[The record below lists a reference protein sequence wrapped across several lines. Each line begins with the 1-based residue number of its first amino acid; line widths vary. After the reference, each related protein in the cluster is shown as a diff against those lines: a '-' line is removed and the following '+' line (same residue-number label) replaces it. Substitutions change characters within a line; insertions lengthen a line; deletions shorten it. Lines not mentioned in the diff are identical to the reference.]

1 MQAYIA
7 RRLMLM
13 IPTLLL
19 VAFLSFMLIRL
30 VPGDTITAQ
39 IQSAGTSGAQYNQQ
53 RTQELRRQLGIDGSI
68 PEQFLRWVSR
78 LAHGDFQRSFLTQ
91 RDTLRQFGDRLPV
104 TIELG
109 LLAVAISVLIGI
121 PLGAVSGVFQDTPLD
136 YGARVFAILALAVPN
151 FWLALLIIVFSSRWF
166 GYAFPRG
173 SHPLLSQPGANLEQF
188 VVPALVLAAATA
200 GVTMRLMR
208 TSILDV
214 LRQDYIRT
222 ARAKGLWQRRIVVR
236 HALRNALIPVITFV
250 GGQLTAIVSGAV
262 VVEQIFNLRGVG
274 QLTLTSIQQRDYPQV
289 QTNVLILA
297 VVLVI
302 GNLLTDL
309 TYAVIDPRIKY
320 QRSV

>member
-1 MQAYIA
+1 
-7 RRLMLM
+7 
-13 IPTLLL
+13 
-19 VAFLSFMLIRL
+19 MLIRL
-30 VPGDTITAQ
+30 VPGDTVTAQ

-53 RTQELRRQLGIDGSI
+53 RTQELRKQLGIDGSI
-68 PEQFLRWVSR
+68 PEQFVRWVKR

-91 RDTLRQFGDRLPV
+91 RDTLSQFRDRLPV

-109 LLAVAISVLIGI
+109 LLAVGISVLIGI
-121 PLGAVSGVFQDTPLD
+121 PLGAISAVFQDTPLD
-136 YGARVFAILALAVPN
+136 YATRVFAILALAVPN
-151 FWLALLIIVFSSRWF
+151 FWLGLLVIVFASRWF

-173 SHPLLSQPGANLEQF
+173 SHSLFSEPLTNLEQF

-222 ARAKGLWQRRIVVR
+222 ARAKGLWRRRIVVR

-250 GGQLTAIVSGAV
+250 GGQLAVLVSGAL

-297 VVLVI
+297 VALVI
-302 GNLLTDL
+302 ANLLTDL
-309 TYAVIDPRIKY
+309 AYAVVDPRIRY
-320 QRSV
+320 S

>member
-1 MQAYIA
+1 MQAYIV
-7 RRLMLM
+7 RRLLLM

-19 VAFLSFMLIRL
+19 VAFLSFMLMRL

-39 IQSAGTSGAQYNQQ
+39 IQSSGTAGTQYS
-53 RTQELRRQLGIDGSI
+53 QERVEQLRAQLGINGSI
-68 PEQFLRWVSR
+68 PEQFVRWVKR
-78 LAHGDFQRSFLTQ
+78 LSHGDFQRSFVTQ
-91 RDTLRQFGDRLPV
+91 RDTLHQFTERLSV

-109 LLAVAISVLIGI
+109 ALALVISVLVGI
-121 PLGAVSGVFQDTPLD
+121 PLGAISGVFQDTPLD
-136 YGARVFAILALAVPN
+136 YAARVFAILALAVPN
-151 FWLALLIIVFSSRWF
+151 FWLALLIIVFASRWF

-173 SHPLLSQPGANLEQF
+173 SHSFFSDPKTNLEQF
-188 VVPALVLAAATA
+188 VIPALVLAAASA

-222 ARAKGLWQRRIVVR
+222 AKAKGLWLRRVIVR

-250 GGQLTAIVSGAV
+250 GGQLAALVSGAV
-262 VVEQIFNLRGVG
+262 VVEQIFGLRGVG

-297 VVLVI
+297 VALVI

-309 TYAVIDPRIKY
+309 AYGLIDPRIRY
-320 QRSV
+320 Q